1 MIGVRHATSTLQRE
15 LDARALL
22 LFSPEATRPIELIT
36 IQSHSKIFLRS
47 QGDWINHPHK
57 AEVLE
62 NLPELVIFGDE
73 TQSAYDLV
81 DLSERENRPI
91 NSAEL
96 KLFVKFF

>member
-1 MIGVRHATSTLQRE
+1 MRLPHSNENLMPGLYFYFPPHEI
-15 LDARALL
+15 
-22 LFSPEATRPIELIT
+22 RPIELIT

-47 QGDWINHPHK
+47 QGDWISHPHK

-73 TQSAYDLV
+73 TQAAYDLV

-91 NSAEL
+91 TSVEL
-96 KLFVKFF
+96 KRFVKFF

>member
-1 MIGVRHATSTLQRE
+1 MRLPHSNENLMPGLYFYFPPHEI
-15 LDARALL
+15 
-22 LFSPEATRPIELIT
+22 RPIELIT

-47 QGDWINHPHK
+47 QGDWISHPHN

-73 TQSAYDLV
+73 TQAAYDLV

-91 NSAEL
+91 TSVEL
-96 KLFVKFF
+96 KRFVKFF